1 MAADSAPN
9 DELGALRTKV
19 AKLTE
24 INRALMQRVE
34 HGLDLHGNAYHLF
47 HAAILLDRMVRDR
60 TRELEQALEAVATSN
75 RELNG
80 AAVVSMT
87 TQNRLQDAIDSISEG
102 FAIFDPEDRLILFNR
117 RFTDFWPGLG
127 AEMRTGLTLR
137 GLIRIALERGA
148 ASRAGRA
155 ERRGMDRRPHAAR
168 KHRRH
173 GADRWVYA
181 QSSGRWVRSTTATR
195 RSKAAWP
202 RSTPTSPTSRTRS
215 ARSASARSP
224 NVRCTCRRRWRACR
238 SASRCSTRTSAW

>member
-47 HAAILLDRMVRDR
+47 QAAILLDRMVRDR

-75 RELNG
+75 RELNE

-102 FAIFDPEDRLILFNR
+102 FAIFDPDDRRRVQLAGGGRDRFQGLFQLARAVLHHAVQQDR
-117 RFTDFWPGLG
+117 RLEQVVGVAVQVEPVLHPLHQGAVDLGQLRDLG
-127 AEMRTGLTLR
+127 AQC
-137 GLIRIALERGA
+137 A
-148 ASRAGRA
+148 
-155 ERRGMDRRPHAAR
+155 
-168 KHRRH
+168 
-173 GADRWVYA
+173 
-181 QSSGRWVRSTTATR
+181 
-195 RSKAAWP
+195 
-202 RSTPTSPTSRTRS
+202 
-215 ARSASARSP
+215 
-224 NVRCTCRRRWRACR
+224 
-238 SASRCSTRTSAW
+238 

>member
-9 DELGALRTKV
+9 DELGELRTKV

-47 HAAILLDRMVRDR
+47 QAAILLDRMVRDR

-75 RELNG
+75 RELNE

-102 FAIFDPEDRLILFNR
+102 FALFDPEDRLILFNR

-127 AEMRTGLTLR
+127 QEIRTGGTFR
-137 GLIRIALERGA
+137 DLIHLAM
-148 ASRAGRA
+148 
-155 ERRGMDRRPHAAR
+155 ERRCVKAR
-168 KHRRH
+168 N
-173 GADRWVYA
+173 G
-181 QSSGRWVRSTTATR
+181 ST
-195 RSKAAWP
+195 
-202 RSTPTSPTSRTRS
+202 
-215 ARSASARSP
+215 
-224 NVRCTCRRRWRACR
+224 
-238 SASRCSTRTSAW
+238 